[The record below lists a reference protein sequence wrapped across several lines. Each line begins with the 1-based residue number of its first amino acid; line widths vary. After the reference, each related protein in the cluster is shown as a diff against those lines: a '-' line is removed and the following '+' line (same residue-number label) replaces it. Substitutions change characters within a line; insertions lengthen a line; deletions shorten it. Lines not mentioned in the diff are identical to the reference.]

1 MTTSPIFV
9 WAGKL
14 NDQVKVQDHAT
25 SLILEALNHETS
37 RLWWERLSDVGWL
50 CTGPGRS
57 WRHHLPPEGALAIPS
72 SPDQKTSRPLG
83 FLKNWKPDLFCNNIA
98 AEKLCEFWIANRSR
112 VKIFLT
118 KSFQG
123 RLPRTYYTPPAC
135 ALHNKL
141 SLTWKEPLELGSWVF
156 IASQPG
162 LWASLLLSRWADH
175 SPELHPYLWPG
186 SRPALLAAV
195 NLCSSNSGNLCVP
208 TTIFNL
214 KDSTEQSVP
223 RLFDQS
229 GDSLVKICKIWTELS
244 TFSCCSDLK
253 VGMATFVR
261 RDLD

>member
-1 MTTSPIFV
+1 MGEALGRRVTVYGAWALLTSPSAARGSASHSQLPRPENWSTFV
-9 WAGKL
+9 
-14 NDQVKVQDHAT
+14 
-25 SLILEALNHETS
+25 
-37 RLWWERLSDVGWL
+37 
-50 CTGPGRS
+50 
-57 WRHHLPPEGALAIPS
+57 
-72 SPDQKTSRPLG
+72 
-83 FLKNWKPDLFCNNIA
+83 FLKSWKPDLFTLFIA
-98 AEKLCEFWIANRSR
+98 TEKLRDISCENEWMVR
-112 VKIFLT
+112 IFLT
-118 KSFQG
+118 QCFQG

-156 IASQPG
+156 IAAQPG

-208 TTIFNL
+208 TTNFNL
-214 KDSTEQSVP
+214 KDSTEQSVS

-253 VGMATFVR
+253 SRMATFVR